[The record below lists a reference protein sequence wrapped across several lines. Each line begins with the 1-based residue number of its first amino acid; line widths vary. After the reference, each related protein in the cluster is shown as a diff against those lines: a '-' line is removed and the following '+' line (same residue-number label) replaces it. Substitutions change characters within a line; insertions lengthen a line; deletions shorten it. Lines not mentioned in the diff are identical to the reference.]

1 MPETIDMST
10 TLVVG
15 ADRGIAQ
22 AICTQ
27 LHARGERVIAA
38 CLDDNPGLRALGL
51 RVETGV
57 DVTSDHAVQALA
69 QRFRSEGLRLDCL
82 LHVAGVLGLDRLGQ
96 IDFDDMR
103 RQFEINALGPL
114 RVVQALLPCLARG
127 SKVGIVTSRV
137 ASLADNSSGG
147 MYAYRASKAAANMVG
162 LNLHHDLSPQGIA
175 VVLLHPGAVATQLT
189 RDFPQQGFITADE
202 AAAGLIR
209 RVDELSLATSGRFF
223 HANGS
228 GLPW

>member
-1 MPETIDMST
+1 MGT

-15 ADRGIAQ
+15 ADRGIAH
-22 AICTQ
+22 ALCLQ
-27 LHARGERVIAA
+27 LHARGEHVIAA
-38 CLDDNPGLRALGL
+38 CLDDNPALRALGL

-57 DVTSDHAVQALA
+57 DVTSDAAVQALA
-69 QRFRSEGLRLDCL
+69 QRLGREEIRLACL
-82 LHVAGVLGLDRLGQ
+82 LHVAGVLGLDRLGE

-114 RVVQALLPCLARG
+114 RVVQALLPCLAAG

-147 MYAYRASKAAANMVG
+147 MYAYRVSKAAANMVG
-162 LNLHHDLSPQGIA
+162 LNLHHDLQPRGIA

-189 RDFPQQGFITADE
+189 RDFPQQGFIAPE
-202 AAAGLIR
+202 AAAAGLLR
-209 RVDELSLATSGRFF
+209 RIDELTPQTSGRFL
-223 HANGS
+223 HANGAE
-228 GLPW
+228 LPW